1 MQRNGNG
8 TGGLSGYKFP
18 EGGWYNDRDLPD
30 GDTRHAESHLLM
42 EFEMLEYIALGL
54 LIVMSTFIIFLI
66 IYVHDIPYEI
76 AKKRD
81 HPHQDAIHIAG
92 WVSLFLLHTIW
103 PLLWIWAYLYKPGE
117 KFLQMEVTGAGSEE
131 QNKRIEQLEEQVL
144 ALSTTLEGLMA
155 PVSAD
160 MVEEN

>member
-1 MQRNGNG
+1 
-8 TGGLSGYKFP
+8 
-18 EGGWYNDRDLPD
+18 
-30 GDTRHAESHLLM
+30 
-42 EFEMLEYIALGL
+42 MLECAALTI
-54 LIVMSTFIIFLI
+54 LIVMVIFIIYLI

-131 QNKRIEQLEEQVL
+131 QKNRIDQLEAEVHSL
-144 ALSTTLEGLMA
+144 KESMTKLVAASGDSMI
-155 PVSAD
+155 
-160 MVEEN
+160 EESQNG

>member
-1 MQRNGNG
+1 
-8 TGGLSGYKFP
+8 
-18 EGGWYNDRDLPD
+18 
-30 GDTRHAESHLLM
+30 
-42 EFEMLEYIALGL
+42 MLEYAALAL
-54 LIVMSTFIIFLI
+54 LIVMVTFIIYLV
-66 IYVHDIPYEI
+66 IYIHDIPYEI

-131 QNKRIEQLEEQVL
+131 QAKKIEQLEGQVQ
-144 ALSTTLEGLMA
+144 ALSAALGELMETLA
-155 PVSAD
+155 PKQST
-160 MVEEN
+160 ENQNG

>member
-1 MQRNGNG
+1 
-8 TGGLSGYKFP
+8 
-18 EGGWYNDRDLPD
+18 
-30 GDTRHAESHLLM
+30 
-42 EFEMLEYIALGL
+42 MLEYVALGI
-54 LIVMSTFIIFLI
+54 LIVMVIFIVYLI

-131 QNKRIEQLEEQVL
+131 QSRRIEQLEEQVL
-144 ALSTTLEGLMA
+144 ALSTALEGLSA
-155 PVSAD
+155 PVSEN
-160 MVEEN
+160 MVEESPNG

>member
-1 MQRNGNG
+1 
-8 TGGLSGYKFP
+8 
-18 EGGWYNDRDLPD
+18 
-30 GDTRHAESHLLM
+30 
-42 EFEMLEYIALGL
+42 MLEYIALGL
-54 LIVMSTFIIFLI
+54 LIVMVTFIIYLI

-76 AKKRD
+76 AKKRG

-131 QNKRIEQLEEQVL
+131 QNKRIAQLEEQVL
-144 ALSTTLEGLMA
+144 ALTTALKGLGT
-155 PVSAD
+155 SASES
-160 MVEEN
+160 MIEENQNG

>member
-1 MQRNGNG
+1 
-8 TGGLSGYKFP
+8 
-18 EGGWYNDRDLPD
+18 
-30 GDTRHAESHLLM
+30 
-42 EFEMLEYIALGL
+42 MLEYIALGL
-54 LIVMSTFIIFLI
+54 LVVMTTFIIYLV
-66 IYVHDIPYEI
+66 IYIHDIPYEI

-131 QNKRIEQLEEQVL
+131 QSKRIDQLENQVQGISE
-144 ALSTTLEGLMA
+144 ALSEFLASTSGDVTG
-155 PVSAD
+155 
-160 MVEEN
+160 ENQNG

>member
-1 MQRNGNG
+1 
-8 TGGLSGYKFP
+8 
-18 EGGWYNDRDLPD
+18 
-30 GDTRHAESHLLM
+30 
-42 EFEMLEYIALGL
+42 MLEYAALAL
-54 LIVMSTFIIFLI
+54 LIVMVTFIIYLV
-66 IYVHDIPYEI
+66 IYIHDIPYEI

-131 QNKRIEQLEEQVL
+131 QGKRIEQLEGQVK
-144 ALSTTLEGLMA
+144 ALSATLSELMA
-155 PVSAD
+155 TLAPGQTT
-160 MVEEN
+160 ENQNG

>member
-1 MQRNGNG
+1 
-8 TGGLSGYKFP
+8 
-18 EGGWYNDRDLPD
+18 
-30 GDTRHAESHLLM
+30 
-42 EFEMLEYIALGL
+42 MLEYIALGL
-54 LIVMSTFIIFLI
+54 LIVMSTFVVFLV

-76 AKKRD
+76 ARKRD

-131 QNKRIEQLEEQVL
+131 QKERIDQLEKQVIAISA
-144 ALSTTLEGLMA
+144 ALNEFVTSVA
-155 PVSAD
+155 
-160 MVEEN
+160 EENVGENQNG

>member
-1 MQRNGNG
+1 
-8 TGGLSGYKFP
+8 
-18 EGGWYNDRDLPD
+18 
-30 GDTRHAESHLLM
+30 
-42 EFEMLEYIALGL
+42 MLEYIALGL
-54 LIVMSTFIIFLI
+54 LIVMVTFVIYLI

-131 QNKRIEQLEEQVL
+131 QGKRIDQLEEQVL
-144 ALSTTLEGLMA
+144 ALTTALKGMGA
-155 PVSAD
+155 SASESLI
-160 MVEEN
+160 EENQNG

>member
-1 MQRNGNG
+1 
-8 TGGLSGYKFP
+8 
-18 EGGWYNDRDLPD
+18 
-30 GDTRHAESHLLM
+30 
-42 EFEMLEYIALGL
+42 MLEYIALGL
-54 LIVMSTFIIFLI
+54 LIVMVTFVIYLI

-131 QNKRIEQLEEQVL
+131 QGKRIDQLEEQVL
-144 ALSTTLEGLMA
+144 ALTTALKGLGT
-155 PVSAD
+155 SASEN
-160 MVEEN
+160 MIEENQNG

>member
-1 MQRNGNG
+1 
-8 TGGLSGYKFP
+8 
-18 EGGWYNDRDLPD
+18 
-30 GDTRHAESHLLM
+30 
-42 EFEMLEYIALGL
+42 MLEYAALAL
-54 LIVMSTFIIFLI
+54 LIVMVTFIIYLV
-66 IYVHDIPYEI
+66 IYIHDIPYEI

-131 QNKRIEQLEEQVL
+131 QGKRIDQLEGQL
-144 ALSTTLEGLMA
+144 GSLSTAINEMKATLSQVQAG
-155 PVSAD
+155 
-160 MVEEN
+160 ENQNG

>member
-1 MQRNGNG
+1 
-8 TGGLSGYKFP
+8 
-18 EGGWYNDRDLPD
+18 
-30 GDTRHAESHLLM
+30 
-42 EFEMLEYIALGL
+42 MLEYAALIL
-54 LIVMSTFIIFLI
+54 LIVMVTFIIYLV
-66 IYVHDIPYEI
+66 IYIHDIPYEI

-131 QNKRIEQLEEQVL
+131 QKKRIDQLEAQLDEVSTKLNDLL
-144 ALSTTLEGLMA
+144 ASASGSMA
-155 PVSAD
+155 
-160 MVEEN
+160 EENQNG

>member
-1 MQRNGNG
+1 
-8 TGGLSGYKFP
+8 
-18 EGGWYNDRDLPD
+18 
-30 GDTRHAESHLLM
+30 
-42 EFEMLEYIALGL
+42 MLEYAALIL
-54 LIVMSTFIIFLI
+54 LIVMVTFIIYLV
-66 IYVHDIPYEI
+66 IYIHDIPYEI

-131 QNKRIEQLEEQVL
+131 QKKRIDQVEAQLAEISKKMNDL
-144 ALSTTLEGLMA
+144 LTSTSGSMT
-155 PVSAD
+155 
-160 MVEEN
+160 EENQNG

>member
-1 MQRNGNG
+1 
-8 TGGLSGYKFP
+8 
-18 EGGWYNDRDLPD
+18 
-30 GDTRHAESHLLM
+30 
-42 EFEMLEYIALGL
+42 MLEYAALIL
-54 LIVMSTFIIFLI
+54 LIVMVTFIIYLV
-66 IYVHDIPYEI
+66 IYIHDIPYEI

-131 QNKRIEQLEEQVL
+131 QKKRIDQLEAQLTEVSTKLNDLL
-144 ALSTTLEGLMA
+144 ASTSGSMA
-155 PVSAD
+155 
-160 MVEEN
+160 EENQNG